1 MQASG
6 NLIVL
11 PSGEI
16 PFPKNTLVVAFNPF
30 LSALV
35 DRLGLLRQRRIT
47 MKYSRPT
54 CWLPCFHTN
63 VRTCRFLFRIGLLIP
78 VVWLLRDDVGDG
90 FNALL
95 ERFISLSHSSRSKVI
110 FPASSTLSEF

>member
-1 MQASG
+1 MQASS

-11 PSGEI
+11 PSGKI
-16 PFPKNTLVVAFNPF
+16 AFPKNTLVVAFNPF
-30 LSALV
+30 LTALV
-35 DRLGLLRQRRIT
+35 DHLELLRERRIT

-54 CWLPCFHTN
+54 CWLPYFHTN
-63 VRTCRFLFRIGLLIP
+63 VRICRFLFRTKLLIP
-78 VVWLLRDDVGDG
+78 VVWLLRDDVGDD

-110 FPASSTLSEF
+110 FSALSTLSEF